1 MTLPSDLKLV
11 RDPWDGGWRLYAPTA
26 DPSRDMPLARG
37 TSGGLNSYTN
47 EWARPDVSDYA
58 RAIAAIHTHLVLEV

>member
-1 MTLPSDLKLV
+1 MTLPSQLILRQDHV
-11 RDPWDGGWRLYAPTA
+11 AGHWALYAPTA

-37 TSGGLNSYTN
+37 TSGGWNSFTS